1 MEGAMTHNGDMFK
14 LATYIYMYWK
24 AIMEDYLYSK
34 DLHEPITQQDKPER
48 KIDKI
53 RSSRIRKQA
62 VAMIQKYIDRSL
74 FKHVS
79 TYTNVYELWTK
90 LESLIQKRTPR
101 NKAYLVKQLAKLEY
115 KDGQNM
121 IEHLN
126 ISKGFVN
133 QLAKAKIKIEEDW
146 QTLLLTSFL
155 LENWDTLVVTL
166 SHSTPEGKLN
176 MDYVIDSLLIEE
188 SIRRERGLNN
198 QFEAN
203 VAENRG
209 SKNVEN
215 HKAGPNLALD

>member
-24 AIMEDYLYSK
+24 PIMEDYLYSK

-126 ISKGFVN
+126 ISK
-133 QLAKAKIKIEEDW
+133 
-146 QTLLLTSFL
+146 
-155 LENWDTLVVTL
+155 VVTL
-166 SHSTPEGKLN
+166 SNSTPEGKLN